1 MTRVQ
6 VRDKETKDKRLEAPR
21 LLSLALSS
29 FKMQN
34 PSRADGA
41 SARENSIPPHDN
53 ATPTPAEEASPRED
67 GPPARDDVKASRA
80 DAIPSRADVHV
91 AAIEASVLAQ
101 KSSHPQNFLQLPL
114 KILSDLPKYLN
125 CRLDEAR

>member
-41 SARENSIPPHDN
+41 SARENKIPPYEN
-53 ATPTPAEEASPRED
+53 ATPSPAEEASPHED
-67 GPPARDDVKASRA
+67 RTPASDDLKASRA
-80 DAIPSRADVHV
+80 EASPSLADVNT

-114 KILSDLPKYLN
+114 KILSDLPKY
-125 CRLDEAR
+125 